1 MVHFYKSTVLST
13 EMDLAFIINATSD
26 VANVAL
32 ELMKGTIDN
41 LLHKYKN
48 NHQVKFQILIHG
60 KDDPLREICLKDGET
75 DIELKRDTEVNT
87 PGLHEDLKKVT
98 QTSSQFVRKNSEKV
112 VVNNIEKAWFFFKL
126 EFWLTS

>member
-1 MVHFYKSTVLST
+1 
-13 EMDLAFIINATSD
+13 MDLAFIINATSD
-26 VANVAL
+26 VADVAL

-60 KDDPLREICLKDGET
+60 KDVSLREICLKDGER
-75 DIELKRDTEVNT
+75 IELKRDTKVNT
-87 PGLHEDLKKVT
+87 PALHEDLNKVT

-112 VVNNIEKAWFFFKL
+112 GVNNIEKAWFLFKL
-126 EFWLTS
+126 DFWLTS

>member
-1 MVHFYKSTVLST
+1 
-13 EMDLAFIINATSD
+13 MDLAFIINATSD

-41 LLHKYKN
+41 LLRKYKN

-60 KDDPLREICLKDGET
+60 KDDSVRAICLKDGET
-75 DIELKRDTEVNT
+75 DIELKRDTKVNT

-112 VVNNIEKAWFFFKL
+112 GVNNIEKAWFL
-126 EFWLTS
+126 

>member
-1 MVHFYKSTVLST
+1 
-13 EMDLAFIINATSD
+13 MDLAFIINATSD
-26 VANVAL
+26 VANVAF
-32 ELMKGTIDN
+32 ELMKGTIYN

-60 KDDPLREICLKDGET
+60 KDDSLREICLKDGET
-75 DIELKRDTEVNT
+75 DIELKRDTKVNT

-112 VVNNIEKAWFFFKL
+112 GVNNIEKAWFLFKL
-126 EFWLTS
+126 EFWLIS

>member
-1 MVHFYKSTVLST
+1 
-13 EMDLAFIINATSD
+13 MDLAFIINATSD

-60 KDDPLREICLKDGET
+60 KDDSLREICLKDAET
-75 DIELKRDTEVNT
+75 DIELKRDRDKVNT

-98 QTSSQFVRKNSEKV
+98 QTSGWFVRKNSEKV
-112 VVNNIEKAWFFFKL
+112 GVNNIEKAWFFHRRCMSQPFAHI
-126 EFWLTS
+126 T